1 MTGEQDDLM
10 AFNNTLIEG
19 NYLNRT
25 DEVGTKFIKNMKY
38 LVLKVSLFFFF
49 LFVLMLLFHF
59 GKFFRVYFFIKVFIL
74 NYVNTGIKFYKK
86 YKLKKNNKMIK
97 KLGKELL

>member
-10 AFNNTLIEG
+10 AFNNTLIKD
-19 NYLNRT
+19 NYSNRT
-25 DEVGTKFIKNMKY
+25 DTNEVGTKFIKNMKY

-59 GKFFRVYFFIKVFIL
+59 GKFFRVYFLFIKVF
-74 NYVNTGIKFYKK
+74 
-86 YKLKKNNKMIK
+86 
-97 KLGKELL
+97 